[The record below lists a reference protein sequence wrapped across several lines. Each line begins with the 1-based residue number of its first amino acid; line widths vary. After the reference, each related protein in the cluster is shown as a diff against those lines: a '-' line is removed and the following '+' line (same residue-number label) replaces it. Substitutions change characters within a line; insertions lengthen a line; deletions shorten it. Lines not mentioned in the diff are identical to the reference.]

1 MEEVIQQEQ
10 EYLDKTL
17 TVLEEQI
24 KEKSAACKKP
34 AHDEVEEQ
42 LFKQNIKVLKSLE
55 TIRPRPYFG
64 RLDFKDEFGEET
76 IYIGKR
82 GVEKDG
88 DLIVVDW
95 RTDLGKLYNAYQ
107 GVQSEF
113 YIDNDPNRKVEIQ
126 RRRVISIEQDRVIK
140 VSDTGTTEV
149 VETASGEKVKMM
161 DAYLEEILRHTGDE
175 LQLREIIASIQQEQD
190 EIIRLPIKHT
200 IIVQGAAGS
209 GKSSI
214 ALHRISYLLYQYQK
228 RIRPEKVLILAPNE
242 MFLSYI
248 HNLVPEL
255 DIDGIEQRTFYDWAS
270 TYFTDVREIPDLYQN
285 YVDIDT
291 DEKKEDRIRISK
303 YKGSLQFKTL
313 LDNLVAEVGRTLL
326 PYKDIHLSECHTLS
340 RAEIERFYHS
350 RLHLPMNVRLREVK
364 QFILNWSEQEG
375 KAYKDQLEKEF
386 ETAYQQ
392 WVMTL
397 PEGEDRKNVY
407 QALERAKDLRL
418 KQFSQQAKKAIEEY
432 VRKMKEISAVRM
444 YKNVFQKRVFNR
456 FSPDMDEKLLG
467 LLLKNGQK
475 IKHEQFTYEDI
486 APLIY
491 LDAKMNGKTLEY
503 DHIVIDE
510 AQDYSAFQLAIMKDY
525 ARSITVLGDVAQGI
539 FSFYG
544 LDSWDEFQ
552 SYLQD
557 QHDVKRIDIQ
567 TSYRS
572 TKEIMDLANRVLIN
586 NSYPYPLV
594 IPVNRSGKEPQ
605 LKKVGHYGDLCD
617 QMEQA
622 LKCLLESGH
631 QTIAIL
637 TKNVEAATDLY
648 HQLNSKGIV
657 DLELVTAAHQRLEK
671 KVVIIPSYLVKGL
684 EFDAVIIED
693 VSDKTF
699 QDHTHHA
706 KMLYMS
712 ITRAHHE
719 LILFYRGEIS
729 PLLEQRDPHE
739 PPRPRA
745 SFAGWLATDYR
756 DPDTLP
762 QVIKEREVVDADAI
776 PLFEGEEEEQTTVER
791 FEDDRERVND
801 FYAWRTVWKKWAEQQ
816 KAEMLR

>member
-1 MEEVIQQEQ
+1 MEEMIQQEQ
-10 EYLDKTL
+10 EYLDRTL
-17 TVLEEQI
+17 SVIEDQI
-24 KEKSAACKKP
+24 REKSAVCKKG
-34 AHDEVEEQ
+34 AQDAVEEQ
-42 LFKQNIKVLKSLE
+42 LLKQNRQALKSLE

-64 RLDFKDEFGEET
+64 RLDFKDEFGKET

-82 GVEKDG
+82 GVEQDG

-107 GVQSEF
+107 GVKSDF
-113 YIDNDPNRKVEIQ
+113 YINNDPNRKVEIESK
-126 RRRVISIEQDRVIK
+126 RAISIENDRVVK
-140 VSDTGTTEV
+140 VSDIGKTEI
-149 VETASGEKVKMM
+149 VETPSGEKVKMM
-161 DAYLEEILRHTGDE
+161 DSYLEEILRHTGDE

-190 EIIRLPIKHT
+190 EIIRLPLKHT

-214 ALHRISYLLYQYQK
+214 ALHRISYLLYQYQE
-228 RIRPEKVLILAPNE
+228 RLQPEKVLVLAPNE

-248 HNLVPEL
+248 HKLVPEL

-270 TYFTDVREIPDLYQN
+270 TYFTDVREISDLHEN
-285 YVDIDT
+285 YVDIYA
-291 DEKKEDRIRISK
+291 DEKKEDRIRVSK
-303 YKGSLQFKTL
+303 YKGSLQFKKL
-313 LDNLVAEVGRTLL
+313 LDDLVAEVGRTLL
-326 PYKDIHLSECHTLS
+326 PYKDIHLSEHHTLTKE
-340 RAEIERFYHS
+340 EIDQFYES
-350 RLHLPMNVRLREVK
+350 RLHLPLNVRLRDVK
-364 QFILNWSEQEG
+364 QFILNWSKKEG
-375 KAYKDQLEKEF
+375 KAYKARVEKEF
-386 ETAYQQ
+386 DEAYEK

-397 PEGEDRKNVY
+397 PEGEERKNVY
-407 QALERAKDLRL
+407 EALERAKTLRL
-418 KQFSQQAKKAIEEY
+418 KQFSKQVNKAMEEY
-432 VRKMKEISAVRM
+432 VRKMEEITAVRM

-456 FSPDMDEKLLG
+456 FAPDMDEKLLG

-475 IKHEQFTYEDI
+475 IKQRQFSYEDI

-503 DHIVIDE
+503 EHIVIDE
-510 AQDYSAFQLAIMKDY
+510 AQDYSPFQLAIMKDY
-525 ARSITVLGDVAQGI
+525 AKSMTILGDVAQGI

-552 SYLQD
+552 SYIQD

-605 LKKVGHYGDLCD
+605 VEKVEHFGDLCD
-617 QMEQA
+617 RIEQT
-622 LKCLLESGH
+622 LYNLLDSGH

-637 TKNVEAATDLY
+637 TKDTEAATDLY
-648 HQLNSKGIV
+648 HQFTRRGIA
-657 DLELVTAAHQRLEK
+657 DLELVTAAHHHLQKR
-671 KVVIIPSYLVKGL
+671 VVIIPSYLVKGL

-719 LILFYRGEIS
+719 LILFYRGNLS

-745 SFAGWLATDYR
+745 SFAEWLQTDYR

-762 QVIKEREVVDADAI
+762 QVMEERVIEDTETI
-776 PLFEGEEEEQTTVER
+776 PLFEDEEEEPTKVER
-791 FEDDRERVND
+791 FTDDRERVND

-816 KAEMLR
+816 KAEMSR